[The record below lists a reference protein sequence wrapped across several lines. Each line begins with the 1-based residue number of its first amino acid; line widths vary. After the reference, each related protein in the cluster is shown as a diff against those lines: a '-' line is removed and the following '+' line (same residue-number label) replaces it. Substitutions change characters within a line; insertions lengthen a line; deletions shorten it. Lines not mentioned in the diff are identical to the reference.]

1 LWNAQAGGSRARF
14 STPWYGIG
22 RRFETTKDVV
32 ATTTLRAAAQE
43 GTTTR
48 VEAWELADEV
58 FRQAKIRVK
67 QQMRALIFNRDALL
81 TGLGMKAL
89 TGTYP
94 GLHEYRLPEEPAKG
108 VGKGKKQAA
117 I

>member
-1 LWNAQAGGSRARF
+1 
-14 STPWYGIG
+14 
-22 RRFETTKDVV
+22 
-32 ATTTLRAAAQE
+32 
-43 GTTTR
+43 

-94 GLHEYRLPEEPAKG
+94 TLSEGIITRGLHEYRLPEEPAKG